1 MVLGLPLLLV
11 LLFVLEAQAQNVIQ
25 NPGFTGG
32 LTNWTPL
39 AGGNSTIGWDGSMG
53 NAAPGSAVFTVT
65 SPASAT
71 DFYVLKQCV
80 PVSGSRAY
88 DVSGSGRYSS
98 GSSVVPDLSLVFS
111 YYSDAACATPV
122 GGSDGFGLTFSATP
136 ADAWVTSNYPN
147 GLTTPSGAHSALL
160 YLRITTFAMG
170 TASGWFDDIS
180 LSPTPVADLSI
191 TKTDGH
197 ESAVPGTQITY
208 TIVASNAGPSAANG
222 AIVTDTVPGTLTS
235 VSWTCVA
242 AGGATCTAS
251 GSGSILQGVNL
262 PMGGSVTYTLTGTI
276 SPSATGTLSN
286 TATIAVPSGVADPN
300 PANNTSTDTDTLV
313 LMGGPLP
320 GPLPLLPGN
329 NWWNLDVSSAPVDP
343 NSANFINFIGSSTPA
358 HPDFG
363 GDVSPG
369 SVQVYGFPYA
379 VVSGTQAKKTVT
391 FATPGESDGVD
402 HTSGLSFPFYP
413 IPDLAITQPH
423 WIEGG
428 DPGNVDL
435 RASQDR
441 HLLIVDA
448 DNRYLYELYNVFY
461 DTGTARWLAGS
472 GAFFDLNKN
481 HRRPETWTSADAA
494 GLAMLPGLVRY
505 DEAFGAAEIGHAFRV
520 TVSAT
525 NGYVYPASHT
535 AGSTGGAPPMGA
547 RLRLKAAKDISS
559 YTPEVQRIF
568 RAMKKYGLIV
578 ADNGTSMYVSGTYD
592 TRWNNSVLN
601 PAFGALTAND
611 FEVVQLG
618 FGVPTELKL
627 ADFDGDRQTDLAVF
641 QTASGLWYIR
651 QSSTGSTTSLGY
663 GGSAYV
669 PVPADYDGDGKA
681 DIAVYHPPTGL
692 WFIRSSSTG
701 TDSSMGFGGTG
712 YAPVRGDFDGD
723 GKADLA
729 VFHDASG
736 LWFIKYSSTGAVVT
750 VGYGGSGYIPVPGDY
765 DGDGKTDIA
774 VYHPPTGLWFIR
786 NSSTLA
792 TTTVGFG
799 GTGYTPVRGDFDG
812 DGKTDIAVYHS
823 ASGLWFIRNSSTLA
837 TTTIGFGGTGYTPVP
852 ADYDADGQTD
862 IAVYHQAS
870 GLWFIRQSTT
880 GTTLTPGFGGSGYVP
895 VN

>member
-1 MVLGLPLLLV
+1 MVLGTLSLLLLGV
-11 LLFVLEAQAQNVIQ
+11 LDAQAQNLIQ

-32 LTNWTPL
+32 LSNWTIIP
-39 AGGNSTIGWDGSMG
+39 GGNYTVGWDGTVG
-53 NAAPGSAVFTVT
+53 NAALGAAQVTLT
-65 SPASAT
+65 SPSTT
-71 DFYVLKQCV
+71 DFLALKQCV
-80 PVSGSRAY
+80 PVSGSTVY
-88 DVSGSGRYSS
+88 DVSGSGRYPS
-98 GSSVVPDLSLVFS
+98 GVSVVPDLALLFS
-111 YYSDAACATPV
+111 YFTDAACTTSA
-122 GGSDGFGLTFSATP
+122 GGSVDSLQLTGSTTP
-136 ADAWVTSNYPN
+136 ADTWATSNFLQ
-147 GLTTPSGAHSALL
+147 GITTPSGAHFALL
-160 YLRITTFAMG
+160 RLRFTTLSAG
-170 TASGWFDDIS
+170 NSSGWFDDIS
-180 LSPTPVADLSI
+180 LTPTPVADLSI

-222 AIVTDTVPGTLTS
+222 ATVTDTVPGTITG
-235 VSWTCVA
+235 VTWTCVA

-251 GSGSILQGVNL
+251 GSGSIFQGVNL
-262 PMGGSVTYTLTGTI
+262 PMGGSVTYSLTGTI

-286 TATIAVPSGVADPN
+286 TATVTPPSAVFDPN
-300 PANNTSTDTDTLV
+300 QANNTATDTDALV
-313 LMGGPLP
+313 QMGGALP

-329 NWWNLDVSSAPVDP
+329 NWWNLDISAAPVDP
-343 NSANFINFIGSSTPA
+343 NSANFITFIGGSTPG

-363 GDVSPG
+363 GDVSLG
-369 SVQVYGFPYA
+369 SVKIYGFPYA
-379 VVSGTQAKKTVT
+379 VVSGTQPKKAVT

-402 HTSGLSFPFYP
+402 HSSGLSFPFYP

-423 WIEGG
+423 WIEAG
-428 DPGNVDL
+428 DPGNVDI
-435 RASQDR
+435 RSTDDR

-448 DNRYLYELYNVFY
+448 DNKYLYELYNVFY
-461 DTGTARWLAGS
+461 DTGTAQWLAGS

-505 DEAFGAAEIGHAFRV
+505 EEAFGAAEIGHAFRV
-520 TVSAT
+520 TLLTT
-525 NGYVYPASHT
+525 NGYVYPASHSG
-535 AGSTGGAPPMGA
+535 GSTGGALPMGA
-547 RLRLKAAKDISS
+547 RLRLKAGKDISS
-559 YTPEVQRIF
+559 FTPEVQRIF

-592 TRWNNSVLN
+592 TRWDNSVLN

-627 ADFDGDRQTDLAVF
+627 ADFDGDRQTDLAAF
-641 QTASGLWYIR
+641 QSSSGLWFIK
-651 QSSTGSTTSLGY
+651 QSSTGTTTSLGY
-663 GGSAYV
+663 GGAGYV

-701 TDSSMGFGGTG
+701 TDSVTGFGGSG

-729 VFHDASG
+729 VFHDATG

-750 VGYGGSGYIPVPGDY
+750 VGYGGTGYIPVPGDY

-812 DGKTDIAVYHS
+812 DGKNDIAVFNN
-823 ASGLWFIRNSSTLA
+823 ASGLWFIKQSLTNSVLTL
-837 TTTIGFGGTGYTPVP
+837 GFGGSAYTPVP
-852 ADYDADGQTD
+852 ADFDADGQTD
-862 IAVYHQAS
+862 IAVYHQPT

-880 GTTLTPGFGGSGYVP
+880 GNTVSMTFGGPGYVP